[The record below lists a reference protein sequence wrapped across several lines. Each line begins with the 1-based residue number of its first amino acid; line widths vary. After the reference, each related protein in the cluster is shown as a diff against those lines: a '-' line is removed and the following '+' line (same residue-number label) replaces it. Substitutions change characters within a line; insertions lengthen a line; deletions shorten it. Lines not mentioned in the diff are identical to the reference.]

1 MQTVTGI
8 QYSCC
13 NEDSLSEIEAL
24 QLSGRRALSIHAAGG
39 RAFSLLL
46 GDPRE
51 VVAIDRN
58 PAQIFLGQ
66 LKVAAMRKLEREPY
80 LAFVGI
86 TDGIDRAE
94 VYRSLRDTLP
104 DKTAAFWDARPADI
118 AAGIQNVGRTER
130 SIARV
135 SPLLRHFLGND
146 IARFR
151 AASSLDEQ
159 GKLASAMFARSAA
172 RAVLRL
178 IFNPISGRFILRDPV
193 YYGEGRRDPVAYL
206 RERVVTT
213 LSRHRYDDCF
223 IFSLFVDGNIRQ
235 AKAMPVGLGVEDY
248 PIVRSRLDR
257 LRFENSCINEYL
269 GRQKPGAFDAFSLS
283 DLGGYLT
290 IAEFSELLGKVER
303 VGTAGAKLCI
313 REYISAPTERAA
325 WPASLVRDRDLEK
338 KLDVSDRS
346 VGCTFVCATKDG
358 AALHRSDSAAA

>member
-1 MQTVTGI
+1 METVSGV

-24 QLSGRRALSIHAAGG
+24 RLSGRRALSIHAAGG

-66 LKVAAMRKLEREPY
+66 LKVAAMRLLDREPY

-94 VYRSLRDTLP
+94 VYRSLRENLP
-104 DKTAAFWDARPADI
+104 DRTSAFWDARPDDI
-118 AAGIQNVGRTER
+118 SAGIQNVGRTER

-135 SPLLRHFLGND
+135 SPLLRNFLGKD

-151 AASSLDEQ
+151 AAGSLEEQ
-159 GKLASAMFARSAA
+159 GKLASAMFARPGV

-178 IFNPISGRFILRDPV
+178 IFNPVSGRFILRDPV
-193 YYGEGRRDPVAYL
+193 YYGEGRRSPAAYL
-206 RERVVTT
+206 RDRVVTT

-223 IFSLFVDGNIRQ
+223 IFSLFVDGNIR
-235 AKAMPVGLGVEDY
+235 KARTMPVGLGVDDY

-269 GRQKPGAFDAFSLS
+269 GRQKAGTFDAFSLS

-290 IAEFSELLGKVER
+290 IAEFSELLQKVTR
-303 VGTAGAKLCI
+303 VGSDDATVCI
-313 REYISAPTERAA
+313 REYISAPTERAV
-325 WPASLVRDRDLEK
+325 WPPSLVRDSELEK
-338 KLDVSDRS
+338 RLDGTDRS
-346 VGCTFVCATKDG
+346 VGCTFVCASKLVGGRAVT
-358 AALHRSDSAAA
+358 A